1 MIRSAAFVLCA
12 ALALASAAAVH
23 ATEATDQAKPAEQD
37 RVVCKRVKQLGTHF
51 KRKVCMKKSEW
62 AVVKDDSQAAM
73 RTMTSGPPAPK
84 SGS

>member
-1 MIRSAAFVLCA
+1 MKRSAIFVLFA
-12 ALALASAAAVH
+12 ALAFAGTAAVH
-23 ATEATDQAKPAEQD
+23 AEEATEQAQKAEQD
-37 RVVCKRVKQLGTHF
+37 PTVCKRVKQLGTHF
-51 KRKVCMKKSEW
+51 KRKVCRKKSEW